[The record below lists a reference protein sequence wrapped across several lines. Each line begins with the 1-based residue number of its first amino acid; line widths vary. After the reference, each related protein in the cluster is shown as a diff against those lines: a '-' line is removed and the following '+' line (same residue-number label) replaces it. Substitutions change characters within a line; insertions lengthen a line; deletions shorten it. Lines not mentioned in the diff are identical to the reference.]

1 MSCHLHVDQI
11 FDRHRVCRQTEKQ
24 FNKANSLGVG
34 KTTESYKR
42 NSRMSCCKIVKVLG
56 VIRKSVELSLGIGF
70 LALSILALKDLL
82 SNETTR
88 LISRKYRNVSLPSL
102 TICPYAYNTTFF
114 NATSLANGA
123 MLNLKFPLSVE
134 VHMQSKTDGRIT
146 YVDLQN
152 SSHLSKYFDT
162 SVEDTWNL
170 HCKIYPTV
178 TNLNSC
184 MPCIIF
190 RNPDIQ
196 NPNIEIL
203 IVSIMFKILKLRYN

>member
-1 MSCHLHVDQI
+1 M
-11 FDRHRVCRQTEKQ
+11 
-24 FNKANSLGVG
+24 
-34 KTTESYKR
+34 
-42 NSRMSCCKIVKVLG
+42 KILG
-56 VIRKSVELSLGIGF
+56 VIKKSVELALGIGF

-82 SNETTR
+82 SDETTR
-88 LISRKYRNVSLPSL
+88 LISKKYRNVSMPSF
-102 TICPYAYNTTFF
+102 TICPYVYHTTFF
-114 NATSLANGA
+114 NATSLAKGA
-123 MLNLKFPLSVE
+123 MLNSKFPLSVRAL
-134 VHMQSKTDGRIT
+134 MQSKIDGKYT
-146 YVDLQN
+146 AVDLQN